1 MASTPD
7 VVVERASPDKIV
19 NGDTKSTPPK
29 PTTHKKAIILV
40 ATLLIVVGALV
51 AVYIRVSPF
60 GQRAVIEDL
69 EEASSSTVTVHGY
82 HRTHFPAPG
91 CVLEGVEFH
100 KGGNKYTILSIDKL
114 VIKGTYLGV
123 LRRHVARIKAVGARV
138 IVPPFGSN
146 LTFNTQHSSIV
157 IDEVVADGTVVEFA
171 NEDPKEKPLRFEV
184 HKGLIKDV
192 RWGTPLQYQL
202 QFHNPNPPGE
212 IAVQG
217 KFGAWTT
224 GHPGDTPISG
234 DYTFEHADLSVY
246 RGISGFLSSS
256 GKFDGILQHINIAGD
271 TDTPDFEV
279 KSGGH
284 KVKLSSK
291 FDAYVD
297 GIRGDVYLNRVE
309 ARLGRTT
316 VLAEGSIAGSEKSKG
331 KSAHLKLTTHRG
343 RIEDLLGLFV
353 SAPRSPMSGEVSL
366 GTRAELP
373 SGDQSFLRRVRLDGG
388 FGIDAGKFSS
398 AETQKDVDT
407 LSAGARGEN
416 KDDPE
421 TVMSDLTGTVSLI
434 GGVAH
439 FSDLSFTIPG
449 AHSRMHGSY
458 DVISHRVDL
467 HGKLRVDTRISKTST
482 GFKSLLLKMMDPIFK
497 KKKQGEIVPVHVA
510 GTYEKPEFGLD
521 LTQPSE
527 KNKPQK

>member
-1 MASTPD
+1 MASTTN
-7 VVVERASPDKIV
+7 VVVEKARTDKV
-19 NGDTKSTPPK
+19 VTGGAPATPPRVA
-29 PTTHKKAIILV
+29 THKKAIIL
-40 ATLLIVVGALV
+40 IVVLVLVGSLV
-51 AVYIRVSPF
+51 AAYIRISPF
-60 GQRAVIEDL
+60 ARQAVIQDL
-69 EEASSSTVTVHGY
+69 QDASGSTVTIRSY
-82 HRTHFPAPG
+82 RRTHFPAPG

-100 KGGNKYTILSIDKL
+100 KAENKYTFLSIDKL

-123 LRRHVARIKAVGARV
+123 LRHHVQRIKAVGARV

-146 LTFNTQHSSIV
+146 LTFQTQHSNIV
-157 IDEVVADGTVVEFA
+157 IDEVVADGTIVEFA
-171 NEDPKEKPLRFEV
+171 NEDSKEKPLQFEV
-184 HKGLIKDV
+184 HKGLIQDV
-192 RWGTPLQYQL
+192 RWGAPLQYKL
-202 QFHNPNPPGE
+202 EFHNPNPPGE
-212 IAVQG
+212 ISVQG

-246 RGISGFLSSS
+246 GGIRGFLSSK
-256 GKFDGILQHINIAGD
+256 GKFEGILQHINVMGD

-279 KSGGH
+279 EAGGH
-284 KVKLSSK
+284 KVKLTSK

-297 GIRGDVYLNRVE
+297 GIRGDTYLKRVE
-309 ARLGRTT
+309 GHLGRTT
-316 VLAEGSIAGSEKSKG
+316 IIADGSIASSPNHPG
-331 KSAHLKLTTHRG
+331 KSAEIELTTRRG

-366 GTRAELP
+366 GTKAEIP
-373 SGDQSFLRRVRLDGG
+373 PGDQGFLRKVKLDGA
-388 FGIDAGKFSS
+388 FGIDAGKFSNTD
-398 AETQKDVDT
+398 TQKDVDT

-421 TVMSDLTGTVSLI
+421 TVMTDLKGSVTLV
-434 GGVAH
+434 GGLAH

-449 AHSRMHGSY
+449 AHARMQGAY
-458 DVISHRVDL
+458 DLISHKIDL

-497 KKKQGEIVPVHVA
+497 KKNKGEIVPVHIA

-521 LTQPSE
+521 LTQPST
-527 KNKPQK
+527 KNAAPQK